1 MRNVRRVLTVAAFLA
16 LMGATAQAQQRGT
29 PADQDRWDHVRSKP
43 LVVLAALVDTEHE
56 TVTLRGIN
64 FGNKPLTVFCETYR
78 MRVLRATDTEV
89 VVRFP
94 AEVENATY
102 LFTVAAGNGDSERSA
117 FYVTKTSGG
126 GNGERGERGPE
137 GPMGPPGP
145 AGPEGPA
152 GPTGPAG
159 PAGAAGAVGPAG
171 PAGPEGPAGPTGPQG
186 PQGPAGGPGPQG
198 APGPQGV
205 PGPAGQDGAPGL
217 PGGQGPEG
225 PPGPAGEPGGLNG
238 YQAVAADSDLF
249 GIVLNGAV
257 VGGAVAC
264 PADKQP
270 LAGGF
275 EPLVPGVNG
284 NPPTPGNGNMMF
296 LTLVSSAPT
305 TNGWSV
311 SFRNSSGQ
319 SRSNVQ
325 FRVWALCVFQQ

>member
-1 MRNVRRVLTVAAFLA
+1 MRDVRRVLTVAALTA
-16 LMGATAQAQQRGT
+16 LMGVSAQAQQRGM

-43 LVVLAALVDTEHE
+43 LVVLAAFVDTEHE

-78 MRVLRATDTEV
+78 MRVVSATDTEV

-94 AEVENATY
+94 AEVENGTY

-117 FYVTKTSGG
+117 FYVTKSSGG
-126 GNGERGERGPE
+126 GSGERGERGPE

-159 PAGAAGAVGPAG
+159 PAGATGPAGPVG

-186 PQGPAGGPGPQG
+186 LQGIQGPTG

-217 PGGQGPEG
+217 PGGPGPEG
-225 PPGPAGEPGGLNG
+225 PQGPAGEPGGLNG
-238 YQAVAADSDLF
+238 YQAVAADSELF
-249 GIVLNGAV
+249 PNVISGAF

-264 PADKQP
+264 PTDKQP

-275 EPLVPGVNG
+275 EPLVAGGSG
-284 NPPTPGNGNMMF
+284 NPPTPGNGTVTF

-311 SFRNSSGQ
+311 SFRNNSGQ